1 VAGRLSSTVVN
12 EPLTLRCR
20 AAFARKLVAV
30 VLLGYMS
37 IAMPVYLIVKG
48 NDEGIIETFLGGA

>member
-1 VAGRLSSTVVN
+1 VN